1 MRINFKGPFTT
12 IDPIVIAFSA
22 PGSFTF
28 DPSDYPDHIFYDVI
42 VIGAG
47 GGYGGGMAGED
58 PSVSGNMV
66 TAFGGA
72 GGGGGF
78 HRRRGLMELLGGGVT
93 VLVGA
98 AGTDGADGTDTV
110 AGDDG
115 GDGGPSKFG
124 DFVLA
129 TGGKGGKGAQS
140 IDSTANRL
148 SHGGQGGIGGTED
161 LTAGGGAFGG
171 VCGLASGTPDE
182 MISTPGQD
190 GPLISSGR
198 FYIPDTD
205 TYTLKGLV
213 GKGGGGGPGGAYFV
227 NGSDYE
233 RQSPYAEAGG
243 KGSYNSDGE
252 VFDPGSKAVI
262 YVPTPGVSLKVK
274 PGRGGGARVTPLN
287 NTNAVYGGSGRNGA
301 VFIRLS
307 LEVDGSLG

>member
-1 MRINFKGPFTT
+1 MRIHLKGSFVTT
-12 IDPIVIAFSA
+12 DPIVIPFVI
-22 PGSFTF
+22 PGTYTF
-28 DPSDYPDHIFYDVI
+28 DPSDYPDHVFYDVI
-42 VIGAG
+42 AIGAG
-47 GGYGGGMAGED
+47 GGHGGGMAGED

-78 HRRRGLMELLGGGVT
+78 HRRQGLLEILGGGVT
-93 VLVGA
+93 VLVGEV
-98 AGTDGADGTDTV
+98 GDDGADGDDTTP
-110 AGDDG
+110 GDDG

-140 IDSTANRL
+140 IDSTEDRL

-161 LTAGGGAFGG
+161 LTAGGGALGG
-171 VCGLASGTPDE
+171 LCGLASGTPDE
-182 MISTPGQD
+182 MISSPGQD
-190 GPLISSGR
+190 GKLISSGR

-233 RQSPYAEAGG
+233 RQSPYAERGG
-243 KGSYNSDGE
+243 KGAYNSDE
-252 VFDPGSKAVI
+252 AVFDPGSGPVI
-262 YVPTPGVSLKVK
+262 YAPTPGVNLKVK
-274 PGRGGGARVTPLN
+274 PGRGGGARVTPFN
-287 NTNAVYGGSGRNGA
+287 NTTAVYGGSGRNGA
-301 VFIRLS
+301 IFIRLTV
-307 LEVDGSLG
+307 E